1 MDLLNIIG
9 TFVAMLL
16 QTVLTI
22 KWLNYSKKKHE
33 ERHEDEEK
41 ADN

>member
-9 TFVAMLL
+9 TFVAMWLL
-16 QTVLTI
+16 VVLSI
-22 KWLNYSKKKHE
+22 KWVNYGKKKYE
-33 ERHEDEEK
+33 ERHENEEK

>member
-9 TFVAMLL
+9 TFVAMWLL
-16 QTVLTI
+16 VVLSI
-22 KWLNYSKKKHE
+22 KWVSYGKKKYK